1 MSLAAKIASTDRQ
14 IREMQLRIREQK
26 ARLDRLIVQ
35 GFPTQPLVDAVRH
48 LEARLLVL
56 QQRRRTI
63 SMPDH
68 IG

>member
-1 MSLAAKIASTDRQ
+1 MSLASKIASSDRQ

-35 GFPTQPLVDAVRH
+35 GFPTQPLVDAVHH
-48 LEARLLVL
+48 LEARLHAL
-56 QQRRRTI
+56 QQRRRAI
-63 SMPDH
+63 GMPDR

>member
-14 IREMQLRIREQK
+14 IRDMQLRIREQK
-26 ARLDRLIVQ
+26 VRLDRLIVQ

-56 QQRRRTI
+56 QQHRRSI
-63 SMPDH
+63 NIPDR